1 MNDNFRLERRVPM
14 AVIVTLVA
22 QTGAGLM
29 WAGAAEQRLGDVER
43 RIEGQTGAPERLARV
58 EEQTLA
64 MRAQLQR
71 IEEKLDR
78 AGERGR

>member
-78 AGERGR
+78 VGERGR